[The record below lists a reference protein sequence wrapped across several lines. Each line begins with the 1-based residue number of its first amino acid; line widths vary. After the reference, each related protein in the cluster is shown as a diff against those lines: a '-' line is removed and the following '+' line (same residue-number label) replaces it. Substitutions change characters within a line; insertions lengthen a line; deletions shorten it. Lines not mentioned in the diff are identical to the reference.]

1 MANTRLGAALAGVI
15 LTVLVFLQLIAVLQH
30 QDQTP
35 ESSFARNFNQWRSRQ
50 GAAVDNALFL
60 VGAGKADVTG

>member
-1 MANTRLGAALAGVI
+1 MARHHVAVACAGLT

-35 ESSFARNFNQWRSRQ
+35 ELAFTRTFNQWRIRQ
-50 GAAVDNALFL
+50 NAAADNGLFL
-60 VGAGKADVTG
+60 MGAGKADVTG